1 MAESY
6 NNYIGRGWTRH
17 EAFDDI
23 LRRNPP
29 RKEYRRGDIVVLNVK
44 FNYKGSTY
52 CYISKDDVYKPGDLV
67 EVMVRGETKVVTV
80 DSVGYYSES
89 EFPFRGVG
97 LNTVI
102 GPAKGNLA
110 EKYRQTIE
118 AEKQKDE
125 DYEKIRAEAK
135 EMLEEARRMKAEA
148 SAERKEA
155 YDLKAEAERQIAEV
169 QKLRDDAEKAKQ
181 AAIEA
186 NKKLIESAISRL
198 EARMDKVRAKA
209 EQLSDADD
217 TSNHIRSTIDKLDN
231 VYIPSTAAMIAHY
244 REIFSEAI
252 PAENVE
258 QLRNDALVAIDKS
271 NEVYDNIL
279 ASLFER
285 DMLELYSEMKAL
297 QTMFAIAGLTNSD
310 FDVKL

>member
-67 EVMVRGETKVVTV
+67 EVRVRGEIKVVTV

-89 EFPFRGVG
+89 EFPFRGVV

-102 GPAKGNLA
+102 GPAKGDLA

-118 AEKQKDE
+118 AEKQRDD

-135 EMLEEARRMKAEA
+135 EMLEEAKRMKAEA

-155 YDLKAEAERQIAEV
+155 YDLKAEAERQITEV

-186 NKKLIESAISRL
+186 NKKLIESAIARL

-310 FDVKL
+310 FDVTL